1 MNVLT
6 SITVLGFLIFFHEM
20 GHFLAAILQGI
31 YVDGFSIGFGPSV
44 IKKKYKNI
52 TYSLRAFPLGGFVSF
67 PDEELNNIDPNDEN
81 LLKNRPVIQKVIV
94 ISAGVFANLILAYTL
109 LIVNVTTI
117 GIPFDPEPGILVL
130 AIQPEKPASL
140 AGLQAGDKILK
151 IENHTLGVGDQ
162 AVSALVKDIQNA
174 SENPIS
180 ITIDRDGVLKDLTLV
195 PKNIDGKGTIGAQLQ
210 PNIKKETKKTKNI
223 LELFNYT
230 NNEFSSLLVKTIQG
244 YKGLITNFS
253 STAQQLSGPVKIVEI
268 GAQLSQQGGTGIL
281 LFAALISIN
290 LAVLNSLPL
299 PLLDGGQLVFTLI
312 EGFRGKPVPVKVQM
326 VVTQSSFF
334 LLVGLSVLLII
345 RDTSQLLIVQ
355 RLLSQLINFKN
366 CSPSC

>member
-31 YVDGFSIGFGPSV
+31 YVDGFSIGFGPSI
-44 IKKKYKNI
+44 IKKKYKNV
-52 TYSLRAFPLGGFVSF
+52 TYSFRAFPLGGFVSF
-67 PDEELNNIDPNDEN
+67 PDEELNNIDPKDPN
-81 LLKNRPVIQKVIV
+81 LLKNRPIIQRVFV
-94 ISAGVFANLILAYTL
+94 ISAGVFANLILAYTI
-109 LIVNVTTI
+109 LILNVTTI
-117 GIPFDPEPGILVL
+117 GIPYDPEPGILVL
-130 AIQPEKPASL
+130 AIQPDKAASI
-140 AGLQAGDKILK
+140 AGLMAGDKITQ
-151 IENHTLGVGDQ
+151 IEESVLGVGDQ
-162 AVSALVKDIQNA
+162 AVSALVKEIQNS
-174 SENPIS
+174 SEKKIS
-180 ITIDRDGVLKDLTLV
+180 IKIDRNGVSKEITLV
-195 PKNIDGKGTIGAQLQ
+195 PKKVDGKGTIGAQLQ
-210 PNIKKETKKTKNI
+210 PNIRKETKKTKNVY
-223 LELFNYT
+223 ELFQYSNK
-230 NNEFSSLLVKTIQG
+230 EFSSLLVKTIQG

-326 VVTQSSFF
+326 AVTQSSFF

-355 RLLSQLINFKN
+355 RLLNQ
-366 CSPSC
+366 

>member
-31 YVDGFSIGFGPSV
+31 YVDGFSIGFGPSI

-52 TYSLRAFPLGGFVSF
+52 TYSFRAFPLGGFVSF
-67 PDEELNNIDPNDEN
+67 PDEELNNIDPKDPN
-81 LLKNRPVIQKVIV
+81 LLKNRPIIQRVIV
-94 ISAGVFANLILAYTL
+94 ISSGVFANLILAYTI
-109 LIVNVTTI
+109 LILNVTTV

-130 AIQPEKPASL
+130 ATQPQKAADL
-140 AGLQAGDKILK
+140 AGLESGDKILK
-151 IENHTLGVGDQ
+151 IEDNTLGVGDQ
-162 AVSALVKDIQNA
+162 AVSTLVKEIQNS
-174 SENPIS
+174 SEKSIS
-180 ITIDRDGVLKDLTLV
+180 IGIERNGLFKEIILI
-195 PKNIDGKGTIGAQLQ
+195 PKKVDGKGTIGAQLQ
-210 PNIKKETKKTKNI
+210 PNIRKETKSTKNI
-223 LELFNYT
+223 NELFQYT
-230 NNEFSSLLVKTIQG
+230 NKEFSSLLVKTIQG

-268 GAQLSQQGGTGIL
+268 GAQLSEQGGTGIL

-312 EGFRGKPVPVKVQM
+312 EGLRGKPVPIKVQM
-326 VVTQSSFF
+326 AVTQSSFF

-355 RLLSQLINFKN
+355 RLLNQ
-366 CSPSC
+366 

>member
-31 YVDGFSIGFGPSV
+31 YVDGFSIGFGPA
-44 IKKKYKNI
+44 IIQKKYKDI
-52 TYSLRAFPLGGFVSF
+52 TYSFRAFPLGGFVSF
-67 PDEELNNIDPNDEN
+67 PDDEQNNIDPKDPN
-81 LLKNRPVIQKVIV
+81 LLKNRPIIQRVIV
-94 ISAGVFANLILAYTL
+94 ISAGVFANLILAYII
-109 LIVNVTTI
+109 LILNVTTV
-117 GIPFDPEPGILVL
+117 GIPYDPEPGILVL
-130 AIQPEKPASL
+130 ATQPEKAAFK
-140 AGLQAGDKILK
+140 AGLEPGDKILRIDGNK
-151 IENHTLGVGDQ
+151 LGVGDQ
-162 AVSALVKDIQNA
+162 AVSSLVRRIQSA
-174 SENPIS
+174 SEELIS
-180 ITIDRDGVLKDLTLV
+180 IEIERGNSFQNLTLIPQKV
-195 PKNIDGKGTIGAQLQ
+195 DGKGTIGAQLQ

-223 LELFNYT
+223 NELFQYT
-230 NNEFSSLLVKTIQG
+230 NKEFSSLLIKTIQG

-268 GAQLSQQGGTGIL
+268 GAQLSEQGGTGIL

-312 EGFRGKPVPVKVQM
+312 EGLRGKPVPIKIQM

-334 LLVGLSVLLII
+334 LLVGLSILLII
-345 RDTSQLLIVQ
+345 RDTSQLLVVQ
-355 RLLSQLINFKN
+355 RLLNQ
-366 CSPSC
+366 

>member
-1 MNVLT
+1 MDVLT

-31 YVDGFSIGFGPSV
+31 YVDGFSIGFGPS
-44 IKKKYKNI
+44 IIQKRYKDI

-67 PDEELNNIDPNDEN
+67 PDEELNNIDPQDPN
-81 LLKNRPVIQKVIV
+81 LLKNRPIIQRVIV
-94 ISAGVFANLILAYTL
+94 ISAGVFANLILAYTI
-109 LIVNVTTI
+109 LILNVTTI

-130 AIQPEKPASL
+130 ATQAEKAASL
-140 AGLQAGDKILK
+140 AGLEPGDKILEV
-151 IENHTLGVGDQ
+151 ENGNLGVGDQ
-162 AVSALVKDIQNA
+162 AVSTLVKEIQNSA
-174 SENPIS
+174 DQPIS
-180 ITIDRDGVLKDLTLV
+180 IKIERDGIFKDLTLI
-195 PKNIDGKGTIGAQLQ
+195 PKNVDGKGTIGAQLQ
-210 PNIKKETKKTKNI
+210 PNIKKETKKTKNVY
-223 LELFNYT
+223 ELFKYT
-230 NNEFSSLLVKTIQG
+230 NNEFASLLVKTIQG

-345 RDTSQLLIVQ
+345 RDTSQLLVVQ
-355 RLLSQLINFKN
+355 RLLNQ
-366 CSPSC
+366 

>member
-31 YVDGFSIGFGPSV
+31 YVDGFSIGFGPS
-44 IKKKYKNI
+44 IIQKKYKDI
-52 TYSLRAFPLGGFVSF
+52 TYSFRAFPLGGFVSF
-67 PDEELNNIDPNDEN
+67 PDEELNNIDPKDPN
-81 LLKNRPVIQKVIV
+81 LLKNRPIIQRVIV
-94 ISAGVFANLILAYTL
+94 ISAGVFANLVLAYSI
-109 LIVNVTTI
+109 LIINVTTI

-130 AIQPEKPASL
+130 ATQPEKAAST
-140 AGLQAGDKILK
+140 AGLESGDKIIK
-151 IENHTLGVGDQ
+151 IETETLGIGDQ
-162 AVSALVKDIQNA
+162 AVTTLVKEIQNSSGKA
-174 SENPIS
+174 LSLTIERNGVS
-180 ITIDRDGVLKDLTLV
+180 KDITLI
-195 PKNIDGKGTIGAQLQ
+195 PKNVDGKGTIGAQLQ
-210 PNIKKETKKTKNI
+210 PNIRKETKKTKN
-223 LELFNYT
+223 LYELFKYT
-230 NNEFSSLLVKTIQG
+230 NNEFSSLLIKTIQG

-312 EGFRGKPVPVKVQM
+312 EGIRGKPVPVKVQIA
-326 VVTQSSFF
+326 VTQSSFF

-345 RDTSQLLIVQ
+345 RDTSQLLVVQ
-355 RLLSQLINFKN
+355 RLLNQ
-366 CSPSC
+366 

>member
-31 YVDGFSIGFGPSV
+31 YVDGFSIGFGPS
-44 IKKKYKNI
+44 IIQKRYKNI

-67 PDEELNNIDPNDEN
+67 PDEEINNIDPKDPN
-81 LLKNRPVIQKVIV
+81 LLKNRPVIQRVIV
-94 ISAGVFANLILAYTL
+94 ISAGVFANLILAYTI

-130 AIQPEKPASL
+130 ATQPEKPASL
-140 AGLQAGDKILK
+140 AGLKAGDKILK
-151 IENHTLGVGDQ
+151 IESNILGVGDQ
-162 AVSALVKDIQNA
+162 AVSSLVKEIQNA

-180 ITIDRDGVLKDLTLV
+180 ITIDRDGVLKDLTLI

-210 PNIKKETKKTKNI
+210 PNIKKETKKTNNI
-223 LELFNYT
+223 FELFKYT
-230 NNEFSSLLVKTIQG
+230 NNEFSSLLAKTIQG

-268 GAQLSQQGGTGIL
+268 GAQLSQQGGSGIL

-334 LLVGLSVLLII
+334 LLVGLSVMLII

-355 RLLSQLINFKN
+355 RLLNQ
-366 CSPSC
+366 

>member
-31 YVDGFSIGFGPSV
+31 YVDGFSIGFGPSI
-44 IKKKYKNI
+44 IKKKYKDI
-52 TYSLRAFPLGGFVSF
+52 TYSFRAFPLGGFVSF
-67 PDEELNNIDPNDEN
+67 PDEEINNIDPKDPN
-81 LLKNRPVIQKVIV
+81 LLKNRPIFQRVIV
-94 ISAGVFANLILAYTL
+94 ISAGVFANLILAYTI
-109 LIVNVTTI
+109 LIINVISI
-117 GIPFDPEPGILVL
+117 GIPYDPEPGILVL
-130 AIQPEKPASL
+130 ATQPEKAASL
-140 AGLQAGDKILK
+140 AGLEPGDKILK
-151 IENHTLGVGDQ
+151 IETRTLGVGDQ
-162 AVSALVKDIQNA
+162 AVSTLVKEIQN
-174 SENPIS
+174 SSDEPIL
-180 ITIDRDGVLKDLTLV
+180 INIERDGILKDLTLV
-195 PKNIDGKGTIGAQLQ
+195 PKNVDGRGTIGAQLQ
-210 PNIKKETKKTKNI
+210 PNIRKETKKTKNI
-223 LELFNYT
+223 YELFKYA

-312 EGFRGKPVPVKVQM
+312 EGFMGKPVPIKVQM

-355 RLLSQLINFKN
+355 RFLNQ
-366 CSPSC
+366 

>member
-31 YVDGFSIGFGPSV
+31 YVDGFSIGFGPA
-44 IKKKYKNI
+44 IIQKKYKDI
-52 TYSLRAFPLGGFVSF
+52 TYSFRAFPLGGFVSF
-67 PDEELNNIDPNDEN
+67 PDEELNNINAKDPN
-81 LLKNRPVIQKVIV
+81 LLKNRPIIQRAIV
-94 ISAGVFANLILAYTL
+94 ISAGVFANLILAYTI
-109 LIVNVTTI
+109 LIINVSTI

-130 AIQPEKPASL
+130 ATQPDKA
-140 AGLQAGDKILK
+140 AAIADLQPGDKILN
-151 IENHTLGVGDQ
+151 IENITLGVGDQ
-162 AVSALVKDIQNA
+162 AVSTLVKKIQK
-174 SENPIS
+174 SSDEPIS
-180 ITIDRDGVLKDLTLV
+180 LRIERNGVIKDLTLV
-195 PKNIDGKGTIGAQLQ
+195 PKKVDGKGTIGAQLQ
-210 PNIKKETKKTKNI
+210 PNIKKETKKTKN
-223 LELFNYT
+223 LFELFKYT

-299 PLLDGGQLVFTLI
+299 PLLDGGQLVLTLI
-312 EGFRGKPVPVKVQM
+312 EGFRGKPVPIKVQM

-355 RLLSQLINFKN
+355 RLFNQ
-366 CSPSC
+366 

>member
-31 YVDGFSIGFGPSV
+31 YVDGFSIGFGPSI
-44 IKKKYKNI
+44 IKKKYGAI
-52 TYSLRAFPLGGFVSF
+52 TYSFRAFPLGGFVSF
-67 PDEELNNIDPNDEN
+67 PDEEHNNIDPSDPN
-81 LLKNRPVIQKVIV
+81 LLRNRPIFQRVIV
-94 ISAGVFANLILAYTL
+94 ISAGVFANLLLAYAI
-109 LIVNVTTI
+109 LIINVGTI
-117 GIPFDPEPGILVL
+117 GIPYDPEPGILVL
-130 AIQPEKPASL
+130 ATQPEKSASQ
-140 AGLQAGDKILK
+140 AGLEPGDKILK
-151 IENHTLGVGDQ
+151 VEEQTLGIGDE
-162 AVSALVKDIQNA
+162 AVSSLVKEIQSS
-174 SENPIS
+174 SEKPIS
-180 ITIDRDGVLKDLTLV
+180 IEIERKGTYKALTLI
-195 PKNIDGKGTIGAQLQ
+195 PKNIDGRGTIGAQLQ
-210 PNIKKETKKTKNI
+210 PNIRKETKKTNS
-223 LELFNYT
+223 LYELLSYT
-230 NNEFSSLLVKTIQG
+230 NNEFSTLLIKTIQG

-268 GAQLSQQGGTGIL
+268 GAQLSEQGGTGIL

-312 EGFRGKPVPVKVQM
+312 EGLRGKPVPIRVQM
-326 VVTQSSFF
+326 AVTQSSFI

-355 RLLSQLINFKN
+355 RFLNQ
-366 CSPSC
+366 

>member
-31 YVDGFSIGFGPSV
+31 YVDGFSIGFGPS
-44 IKKKYKNI
+44 IIQKKFRDI
-52 TYSLRAFPLGGFVSF
+52 TYSFRAFPLGGFVSF
-67 PDEELNNIDPNDEN
+67 PDEELNNIDPKDPN
-81 LLKNRPVIQKVIV
+81 LLKNRPIIQRVIV
-94 ISAGVFANLILAYTL
+94 ISAGVFANLILAYSI
-109 LIVNVTTI
+109 LIINVTTV

-130 AIQPEKPASL
+130 ATQPEKAAYL
-140 AGLQAGDKILK
+140 AGLEPGDKILE
-151 IENHTLGVGDQ
+151 IETSTLGVGDQ
-162 AVSALVKDIQNA
+162 AVSTLVKEIQN
-174 SENPIS
+174 SSDKPIS
-180 ITIDRDGVLKDLTLV
+180 IKIERDGSFKDLTLV

-210 PNIKKETKKTKNI
+210 PNIRKETKKTKNVY
-223 LELFNYT
+223 ELFKYSNH
-230 NNEFSSLLVKTIQG
+230 EFSSLLVKTIQG

-290 LAVLNSLPL
+290 LAVFNSLPL

-355 RLLSQLINFKN
+355 RLLNQ
-366 CSPSC
+366 

>member
-31 YVDGFSIGFGPSV
+31 YVDGFSIGFGPS
-44 IKKKYKNI
+44 IIQKRYKNI

-67 PDEELNNIDPNDEN
+67 PDEEINNIDPKDPN
-81 LLKNRPVIQKVIV
+81 LLKNRPVIQRVIV
-94 ISAGVFANLILAYTL
+94 ISAGVFANLILAYTI
-109 LIVNVTTI
+109 LIINVTTI
-117 GIPFDPEPGILVL
+117 GIPFDPDPGILVL
-130 AIQPEKPASL
+130 ATQPDKAASL

-151 IENHTLGVGDQ
+151 IESSTLGVGDQ
-162 AVSALVKDIQNA
+162 AVSALVKEIQNS
-174 SENPIS
+174 SEKPIS

-223 LELFNYT
+223 FQLFKYT

-268 GAQLSQQGGTGIL
+268 GAQLSQQGGKGIL

-312 EGFRGKPVPVKVQM
+312 EGFRGKPVPVKIQM

-355 RLLSQLINFKN
+355 RLFNQ
-366 CSPSC
+366 

>member
-31 YVDGFSIGFGPSV
+31 YVDGFSIGFGPSI
-44 IKKKYKNI
+44 IKKKYKDI
-52 TYSLRAFPLGGFVSF
+52 TYSFRAFPLGGFVSF
-67 PDEELNNIDPNDEN
+67 PDEELNNIDSKDPN
-81 LLKNRPVIQKVIV
+81 LLKNRPIIQRVIV
-94 ISAGVFANLILAYTL
+94 ISAGVLANLILAYII
-109 LIVNVTTI
+109 LIINVTTV
-117 GIPFDPEPGILVL
+117 GIPFDAEPGILVL
-130 AIQPEKPASL
+130 ATQPDKAAYL
-140 AGLQAGDKILK
+140 AGLEAGDKITK
-151 IENHTLGVGDQ
+151 IENKILGIGDQ
-162 AVSALVKDIQNA
+162 AVSTLVKEIQNS
-174 SENPIS
+174 SEIPIS
-180 ITIDRDGVLKDLTLV
+180 IEIEREGVFKEITLT
-195 PKNIDGKGTIGAQLQ
+195 PKKIDGKGTIGAQLQ
-210 PNIKKETKKTKNI
+210 PNIRKETKKTTNI
-223 LELFNYT
+223 YEIFKYSNDA
-230 NNEFSSLLVKTIQG
+230 FISLLGKTIEG

-268 GAQLSQQGGTGIL
+268 GAQLSEQGGTGIL

-312 EGFRGKPVPVKVQM
+312 EGLRGKPVPVKLQM
-326 VVTQSSFF
+326 AVTQSSFI

-355 RLLSQLINFKN
+355 RLLSQ
-366 CSPSC
+366 

>member
-1 MNVLT
+1 
-6 SITVLGFLIFFHEM
+6 
-20 GHFLAAILQGI
+20 
-31 YVDGFSIGFGPSV
+31 
-44 IKKKYKNI
+44 
-52 TYSLRAFPLGGFVSF
+52 
-67 PDEELNNIDPNDEN
+67 
-81 LLKNRPVIQKVIV
+81 
-94 ISAGVFANLILAYTL
+94 
-109 LIVNVTTI
+109 LIVNITTI

-130 AIQPEKPASL
+130 ATQSEKPASL

-151 IENHTLGVGDQ
+151 IESNTLGVGDQ
-162 AVSALVKDIQNA
+162 AVSSLVKEIQNA

-195 PKNIDGKGTIGAQLQ
+195 PKNINGKGTIGAQLQ
-210 PNIKKETKKTKNI
+210 PNIKKETKRTKNI
-223 LELFNYT
+223 FELFKYT

-355 RLLSQLINFKN
+355 RLLNQ
-366 CSPSC
+366 

>member
-31 YVDGFSIGFGPSV
+31 YVDGFSIGFGPSI
-44 IKKKYKNI
+44 IKKKYKDI

-67 PDEELNNIDPNDEN
+67 PDEEINNIDPKDPN
-81 LLKNRPVIQKVIV
+81 LLKNRPIIQRVLV
-94 ISAGVFANLILAYTL
+94 ISSGVLANLILAYTI
-109 LIVNVTTI
+109 LILNVTTA

-130 AIQPEKPASL
+130 ATQPDKAAYN
-140 AGLQAGDKILK
+140 AGLEAGDKIIK
-151 IENHTLGVGDQ
+151 IETNILGVGDQ
-162 AVSALVKDIQNA
+162 AVSTLVKEIQNS
-174 SENPIS
+174 SEKPIS
-180 ITIDRDGVLKDLTLV
+180 IEIDRNGVFKEITLI

-210 PNIKKETKKTKNI
+210 PNIRQETKKTKNI
-223 LELFNYT
+223 YEIFKYSNK
-230 NNEFSSLLVKTIQG
+230 EFLSLLVKTIQG

-268 GAQLSQQGGTGIL
+268 GAQLSEQGGTGIL

-326 VVTQSSFF
+326 AVTQSSFF

-355 RLLSQLINFKN
+355 RLLNQ
-366 CSPSC
+366 

>member
-31 YVDGFSIGFGPSV
+31 YVDGFSIGFGPS
-44 IKKKYKNI
+44 ILQKKYKDI
-52 TYSLRAFPLGGFVSF
+52 TYSFRAFPLGGFVSF
-67 PDEELNNIDPNDEN
+67 PDEEQKNIDPKDPN
-81 LLKNRPVIQKVIV
+81 LLKNRPIIQRVIV
-94 ISAGVFANLILAYTL
+94 ISAGVFANLFLAYTI
-109 LIVNVTTI
+109 LIINVTTI
-117 GIPFDPEPGILVL
+117 GIPYDPEPGILVL
-130 AIQPEKPASL
+130 ATQPEKAAFK
-140 AGLQAGDKILK
+140 AGLEAGDKILK
-151 IENHTLGVGDQ
+151 IDGDVLGVGDQ
-162 AVSALVKDIQNA
+162 AVSSLVRKIQSS
-174 SENPIS
+174 SEESIS
-180 ITIDRDGVLKDLTLV
+180 IEVERENSYQNLTLI
-195 PKNIDGKGTIGAQLQ
+195 PQNIDGKGTIGAQLQ

-223 LELFNYT
+223 NELFQYT
-230 NNEFSSLLVKTIQG
+230 NKEFSSLLIKTIQG
-244 YKGLITNFS
+244 YKGLVTNFS

-268 GAQLSQQGGTGIL
+268 GAQLSEQGGTGIL

-312 EGFRGKPVPVKVQM
+312 EGLRGKPVPVKIQM
-326 VVTQSSFF
+326 AVTQSSFF

-355 RLLSQLINFKN
+355 RLLNQ
-366 CSPSC
+366 

>member
-31 YVDGFSIGFGPSV
+31 YVDGFSIGFGPS
-44 IKKKYKNI
+44 IIQKKYKDI

-67 PDEELNNIDPNDEN
+67 PDEEINNIDPQDPN
-81 LLKNRPVIQKVIV
+81 LLKNRPIIQRLIV
-94 ISAGVFANLILAYTL
+94 ISAGVFANLLLAYTI
-109 LIVNVTTI
+109 LIINVTSI
-117 GIPFDPEPGILVL
+117 GIPYDPDPGILVL
-130 AIQPEKPASL
+130 ATQPEKAAFK
-140 AGLQAGDKILK
+140 AGLEPGDKILK
-151 IENHTLGVGDQ
+151 LDGNDLGVGDQ
-162 AVSALVKDIQNA
+162 AVS
-174 SENPIS
+174 
-180 ITIDRDGVLKDLTLV
+180 TLV
-195 PKNIDGKGTIGAQLQ
+195 SKIQSSSEESLSIEIERENSYQNLILIPQSIDGKGTIGAQLQ

-223 LELFNYT
+223 YELFQYT
-230 NNEFSSLLVKTIQG
+230 NNEFSSLLIRTIEG
-244 YKGLITNFS
+244 YKGLVTNFS

-268 GAQLSQQGGTGIL
+268 GAQLSEQGGNGIL

-312 EGFRGKPVPVKVQM
+312 EGFRGKPVPVKIQIA
-326 VVTQSSFF
+326 VTQSSFF
-334 LLVGLSVLLII
+334 LLVGLSILLII

-355 RLLSQLINFKN
+355 RLLNQ
-366 CSPSC
+366 

>member
-31 YVDGFSIGFGPSV
+31 YVDGFSIGFGPSI
-44 IKKKYKNI
+44 IKRKFRDI
-52 TYSLRAFPLGGFVSF
+52 TYSFRAFPLGGFVSF
-67 PDEELNNIDPNDEN
+67 PDEELNNIDPKDPN
-81 LLKNRPVIQKVIV
+81 LLKNRPIIQRVIV
-94 ISAGVFANLILAYTL
+94 ISAGVFANLILAYSI
-109 LIVNVTTI
+109 LIINVITV

-130 AIQPEKPASL
+130 ATQPEKAASI
-140 AGLQAGDKILK
+140 AGLEPGDKILE
-151 IENHTLGVGDQ
+151 IETNTLGVGDQ
-162 AVSALVKDIQNA
+162 AVSTLVKQIQN
-174 SENPIS
+174 SPDEPIS
-180 ITIDRDGVLKDLTLV
+180 IKVERDGSFIDLTLV

-210 PNIKKETKKTKNI
+210 PNIRIETKKTKNVY
-223 LELFNYT
+223 ELFKYT

-299 PLLDGGQLVFTLI
+299 PLLDGGQLVFTII

-345 RDTSQLLIVQ
+345 RDTSQLLVIQ
-355 RLLSQLINFKN
+355 RLLNQ
-366 CSPSC
+366 

>member
-1 MNVLT
+1 L
-6 SITVLGFLIFFHEM
+6 
-20 GHFLAAILQGI
+20 
-31 YVDGFSIGFGPSV
+31 
-44 IKKKYKNI
+44 
-52 TYSLRAFPLGGFVSF
+52 GFVSF
-67 PDEELNNIDPNDEN
+67 PDEELNNIDPKDPN
-81 LLKNRPVIQKVIV
+81 LLKNRPIIQRVIV
-94 ISAGVFANLILAYTL
+94 ISAGVFANLILAYTI
-109 LIVNVTTI
+109 LILNVTTI

-130 AIQPEKPASL
+130 AIQPEKAASL

-151 IENHTLGVGDQ
+151 IESNILGVGDH
-162 AVSALVKDIQNA
+162 AVSALVKEIQNS

-180 ITIDRDGVLKDLTLV
+180 ITIDRNGLLKDLTLV

-223 LELFNYT
+223 FELFNYT

-312 EGFRGKPVPVKVQM
+312 EGFRGKPVPIKVQM

-334 LLVGLSVLLII
+334 LLVGLSVVLII

-355 RLLSQLINFKN
+355 RLLNQ
-366 CSPSC
+366 

>member
-31 YVDGFSIGFGPSV
+31 YVDGFSIGFGPS
-44 IKKKYKNI
+44 IIQKKYKNI

-67 PDEELNNIDPNDEN
+67 PDEELNNIDPKDPN
-81 LLKNRPVIQKVIV
+81 LLKNRPIFQRVIV
-94 ISAGVFANLILAYTL
+94 ISAGVFANLILAYTI
-109 LIVNVTTI
+109 LIINVTTV

-130 AIQPEKPASL
+130 ATQPEKAAEL
-140 AGLQAGDKILK
+140 AGLEAGDKIIK
-151 IENHTLGVGDQ
+151 IESNILGVGDQ
-162 AVSALVKDIQNA
+162 AVSTLVKEIQNSSDEA
-174 SENPIS
+174 IAIRIE
-180 ITIDRDGVLKDLTLV
+180 RDGIFKDLTLI
-195 PKNIDGKGTIGAQLQ
+195 PKNVDGKGTIGAQLQ
-210 PNIKKETKKTKNI
+210 PNIRKETKKTKNVY
-223 LELFNYT
+223 ELFKYSNK
-230 NNEFSSLLVKTIQG
+230 EFFSLLVKTIQG

-268 GAQLSQQGGTGIL
+268 GAQLSEQGGTGIL

-326 VVTQSSFF
+326 AVTQSSFF

-355 RLLSQLINFKN
+355 RLLNQ
-366 CSPSC
+366 

>member
-31 YVDGFSIGFGPSV
+31 YVDGFSIGFGPS
-44 IKKKYKNI
+44 IIQKKYKDI
-52 TYSLRAFPLGGFVSF
+52 TYSFRAFPLGGFVSF
-67 PDEELNNIDPNDEN
+67 PDEELNNIDPKDPN
-81 LLKNRPVIQKVIV
+81 LLKNRPIFQRVIV
-94 ISAGVFANLILAYTL
+94 ISAGVLANLILAYTI
-109 LIVNVTTI
+109 LIINVTTL

-130 AIQPEKPASL
+130 ATQPDKAAFLS
-140 AGLQAGDKILK
+140 GLEPGDKIIK
-151 IENHTLGVGDQ
+151 IETEYLGIGDQ
-162 AVSALVKDIQNA
+162 AVSTLVKKIQNS
-174 SENPIS
+174 SEKPIS
-180 ITIDRDGVLKDLTLV
+180 LEIERNGTFKDIILT
-195 PKNIDGKGTIGAQLQ
+195 PKNVDGKGTIGAQLQ
-210 PNIKKETKKTKNI
+210 PNIKKETKKTKNFYEI
-223 LELFNYT
+223 FRYSNK
-230 NNEFSSLLVKTIQG
+230 EFSSLLIKTIQG

-326 VVTQSSFF
+326 AVTQSSFF

-345 RDTSQLLIVQ
+345 RNTSQLLVVQ
-355 RLLSQLINFKN
+355 RLLNQ
-366 CSPSC
+366 

>member
-31 YVDGFSIGFGPSV
+31 YVDGFSIGFGPS
-44 IKKKYKNI
+44 IIQKKYKNI
-52 TYSLRAFPLGGFVSF
+52 TYSFRAFPLGGFVSF
-67 PDEELNNIDPNDEN
+67 PDEELNNIDPKDPN
-81 LLKNRPVIQKVIV
+81 LLKNRPIIQRVIV
-94 ISAGVFANLILAYTL
+94 ISAGVFANLILAYTI
-109 LIVNVTTI
+109 LILNVTTV

-130 AIQPEKPASL
+130 ATQPDKAAYR
-140 AGLQAGDKILK
+140 AGLEAGDKIIK
-151 IENHTLGVGDQ
+151 IDNDLLGVGDQ
-162 AVSALVKDIQNA
+162 AVSTLVKEIQSS
-174 SENPIS
+174 SEKPIS
-180 ITIDRDGVLKDLTLV
+180 IEIEREGVFKKLSLIPREV
-195 PKNIDGKGTIGAQLQ
+195 DGKGTIGAQLQ
-210 PNIKKETKKTKNI
+210 PNIRKETKKTKNI
-223 LELFNYT
+223 YELFKYSNK
-230 NNEFSSLLVKTIQG
+230 EFLSLLVKTIQG

-268 GAQLSQQGGTGIL
+268 GAQLSEQGGTGIL
-281 LFAALISIN
+281 LFASLISIN

-312 EGFRGKPVPVKVQM
+312 EGLRGKPVPVKVQM
-326 VVTQSSFF
+326 AVTQSSFF

-355 RLLSQLINFKN
+355 RLLNQ
-366 CSPSC
+366 